1 MVIIHQEHV
10 IDHMRRTNAENLPL
24 SAELQY
30 ELVQDD
36 GQGGEESL
44 DWKTYDTKSL
54 GWKTY
59 DTKCCRKSPIDPDE
73 AVIGDQISSKLQWL
87 IIFEWDITI
96 PAKNRIKIGTDIF
109 KIIGDKNTRTNQTMA
124 KFICIEDKDSA

>member
-44 DWKTYDTKSL
+44 DWKTYDTK
-54 GWKTY
+54 
-59 DTKCCRKSPIDPDE
+59 CCRKSPMDPDE
-73 AVIGDQISSKLQWL
+73 GVIGDQVSSKLQWL
-87 IIFEWDITI
+87 IIFEWNVTI